1 MDPVAKLLE
10 GRVVWVTGKGGTG
23 KTSYAAALA
32 VLGAA
37 KGRRTLLCEV
47 DTSRPAM
54 GAIFDEAPGFEPT
67 PMAPNLHVANVHWD
81 GALAAYVQT
90 YIPVRRLVKSVL
102 DNRVVRRFLDFAP
115 GAREL
120 FILSRIVSMMDDFDL
135 VIVDMHASGHA
146 FSMLDITQSA
156 ARLFRSGPM
165 LKRAQELRSV
175 ITADSTHTVFVALP
189 EEMVVN
195 ETVETVQRMRDNEL
209 LGGDPVIFLNRAT
222 LPSLTDD
229 ERTLL
234 ARLDAALLTDEARE
248 FVRAG
253 VWEDRLEQ
261 ATLLAMARLK
271 DVFDHEPVL
280 VPPVGGGGVPR
291 HVVAQ
296 IAASLGRRVG
306 VTRRELPW
314 T

>member
-1 MDPVAKLLE
+1 MDPIANLLS
-10 GRVVWVTGKGGTG
+10 GRVIWVTGKGGTG

-32 VLGAA
+32 ILGAA
-37 KGRRTLLCEV
+37 TGRRTLLCEV

-54 GAIFDEAPGFEPT
+54 SAIFDSPPSFDPIEVAPS
-67 PMAPNLHVANVHWD
+67 LDLANVHWD

-120 FILSRIVSMMDDFDL
+120 FILSRIVALADDYDL
-135 VIVDMHASGHA
+135 VVVDMHASGHA
-146 FSMLDITQSA
+146 FSMLDITSSA

-165 LKRAQELRSV
+165 LKRANELRAV
-175 ITADSTHTVFVALP
+175 ISDDDTRTAYVALP

-195 ETVETVQRMRDNEL
+195 ETLETVERMREAGL
-209 LGGDPVIFLNRAT
+209 EGGNPVVFLNRAT
-222 LPSLTDD
+222 LPSLTDE

-234 ARLDAALLTDEARE
+234 ARLDAADLDPAARE

-261 ATLLAMARLK
+261 ATAAAMTRLEEA
-271 DVFDHEPVL
+271 FGHEPVL

-291 HVVAQ
+291 HVVAKL
-296 IAASLGRRVG
+296 AAALGRHVG
-306 VTRRELPW
+306 VSRRELPW

>member
-1 MDPVAKLLE
+1 MNPVATLLG
-10 GRVVWVTGKGGTG
+10 GRVIWVTGKGGTG

-37 KGRRTLLCEV
+37 KGRKTLLCEV

-54 GAIFDEAPGFEPT
+54 AAIFDKPADFEPVT
-67 PMAPNLHVANVHWD
+67 MAPNLDVSNVHWD

-90 YIPVRRLVKSVL
+90 YIPVKRLVKGVL

-115 GAREL
+115 GAREM
-120 FILSRIVSMMDDFDL
+120 FILSRIVSLMDDYDL
-135 VIVDMHASGHA
+135 VVVDMHASGHA
-146 FSMLDITQSA
+146 YSMLDITRSA

-165 LKRAQELRSV
+165 LKRAEQLQAV
-175 ITADSTHTVFVALP
+175 ITDAETHTAFVALP

-195 ETVETVQRMRDNEL
+195 ETLETMERMRESKL

-222 LPSLTDD
+222 LPSLNAE
-229 ERTLL
+229 ERELL
-234 ARLDAALLTDEARE
+234 ARLNAEELTPQARE

-261 ATLLAMARLK
+261 ATQESMARLG
-271 DVFDHEPVL
+271 DAFGHTPVL

-296 IAASLGRRVG
+296 LAAALGRHVG
-306 VTRRELPW
+306 VSRRELPW